1 VFVRTICLDSNSDPV
16 VVQEDAVLCVMVVR
30 RFEMVGKEW
39 WWWWWWWWLISEF
52 RELLVWVRLS
62 CATALGAGCTGFACA
77 RFPVFPRVNF
87 GMTRH
92 RGRNGTRRVS
102 SVVQRGERYCT
113 TSPNYHSEG
122 LNSRRMQGSESIGG
136 YLYCNR
142 SR

>member
-1 VFVRTICLDSNSDPV
+1 V
-16 VVQEDAVLCVMVVR
+16 
-30 RFEMVGKEW
+30 K
-39 WWWWWWWWLISEF
+39 F

-113 TSPNYHSEG
+113 TSQLPLRGPQFTENAGEREYWWVSV
-122 LNSRRMQGSESIGG
+122 LQSKSIE
-136 YLYCNR
+136 R
-142 SR
+142 